1 MDALVDSMSATEVAL
16 TLVNLDQT
24 EARTV
29 VVQAGAYGEHRFG
42 QAAAGSARS
51 TVDRPYVRVLLE
63 PGCGE
68 RIVFE
73 QARYAELP
81 TFTFPWDRA
90 E

>member
-1 MDALVDSMSATEVAL
+1 MAALVDSMSDTDVVV
-16 TLVNLDQT
+16 TLVNLDQAD
-24 EARTV
+24 ARTV

-42 QAAAGSARS
+42 QATAGSARA
-51 TVDRPYVRVLLE
+51 TVDRPHVRVRLE

-68 RIVFE
+68 RIVFAQSRYTE
-73 QARYAELP
+73 QP